1 MPEPTSLDT
10 SALRRI
16 AIGSLIRGAR
26 ERAGRTPR
34 ECATFMGISPK
45 RLAEFESGAREPS
58 LVDLELL
65 AHYLGVPITALLS
78 EATALPPPREID
90 DLASVAQLRARI
102 IGVRLRQARM
112 ERRESV
118 KDVAAA
124 TGLKASELNAFEL
137 GRRPAPITQLEKLIA
152 HYGLAID
159 DLLDLGI
166 GQLGEA
172 QLLAKQQ
179 AAFNTLPDEV
189 KAFAGGPDNT
199 QFMRLAARL
208 SQMPKDK
215 LRAAAELLAAVSAE
229 PTGE

>member
-1 MPEPTSLDT
+1 MPEPTTLDT

-16 AIGSLIRGAR
+16 AIGSLMRSAR

-34 ECATFMGISPK
+34 ECAAFMGVTPK
-45 RLAEFESGAREPS
+45 RLADFEAGAREPS

-65 AHYLGVPITALLS
+65 AHCLDVPVAALLS
-78 EATALPPPREID
+78 EAVALPPRREIS

-112 ERRESV
+112 DRRESL
-118 KDVAAA
+118 KEVAAA

-137 GRRPAPITQLEKLIA
+137 GRRPAPITQLEKLVA
-152 HYGLAID
+152 HYGLSID
-159 DLLDLGI
+159 ELLDLGI

-179 AAFNTLPDEV
+179 AAFNALPDEV
-189 KAFAGGPDNT
+189 KAFAGGPDNA
-199 QFMRLAARL
+199 QFMRLAAHL
-208 SQMPKDK
+208 SQMPREQ
-215 LRAAAELLAAVSAE
+215 LRAAAALLAAAGGGPADE
-229 PTGE
+229 